1 MISWKRSGVFFPENP
16 ASMASS
22 VSNQVRASTRDL
34 HVFGTSR
41 LEAFNSRQITLKNH
55 LFLWK
60 GNTQKASQKSVFF
73 SSREKCSKWVWCW
86 LVLVLWWDN
95 SWWHIMVQFY
105 SKQWRTLWDKGRK
118 KEKVPLVRF
127 QSQIF
132 PGKPLGCFCGRN
144 ETTPRNDPNNAGIGD
159 LWQSSLYIY
168 KLHAFWWS

>member
-73 SSREKCSKWVWCW
+73 PAVKNVRSEYDVDWFW
-86 LVLVLWWDN
+86 
-95 SWWHIMVQFY
+95 FY
-105 SKQWRTLWDKGRK
+105 DG
-118 KEKVPLVRF
+118 
-127 QSQIF
+127 
-132 PGKPLGCFCGRN
+132 
-144 ETTPRNDPNNAGIGD
+144 TTVDGI
-159 LWQSSLYIY
+159 
-168 KLHAFWWS
+168 